1 MQQATHQALYR
12 KWRPKAF
19 SDVSGQEHITSVLA
33 WQVDNCKLSHAYLFC
48 GSRGTGKTTCAK
60 ILAKA
65 ANCPNTVG
73 GNPCNCCPVCEEID
87 SGRSVEVLEMDAASN
102 TGVDYIRDIR
112 EEVIFTPSQNGTRV
126 YIIDE
131 VHMLSEGAFNA
142 LLKTLEEPPAGVIFI
157 LATTEMQEIPA
168 TILSRCQRFD
178 FRRISL
184 QNIMD
189 RLDTIAKAEGITLT
203 PDGARLIAR
212 LSQGGMRDAIS
223 LLELCA
229 GEGKAVTAES
239 VSAAAG
245 VCGRTQVSEAVAAI
259 AAKSFA
265 KLLGQ
270 VAAMYRSS
278 IDLSVFFADLISYYR
293 DMMVQKALKITASS
307 GQIPGEVLDYSDSE
321 LQDLIE
327 NAKAFSY
334 QTLLYHVKL
343 LEEGYLS
350 MNRGEDKRIVAEMTL
365 LRLCSDVFGDST
377 EAISARIAALEEK
390 LTLLI
395 AGGGIP
401 KPIAE
406 AAPAKAELAPT
417 PVQHSVSKAPQSA
430 PAPADPT
437 PAPTSA
443 QASAQAPVK
452 PAVRNAYNGW
462 TELVAHYE
470 KIDQGGAPFLRS
482 AQVYVDGNEALHVEL
497 TDSFAK
503 RLLDSVSAAGKLRAI
518 AASEGD
524 SFTDV
529 IIEVVKRDAP
539 TRSAFD
545 DLFE

>member
-1 MQQATHQALYR
+1 MHQALYR

-19 SDVSGQEHITSVLA
+19 SDVCGQEHITSVLT
-33 WQVDNCKLSHAYLFC
+33 WQVENHKLNHAYLFC

-65 ANCPNTVG
+65 ANCPNTVH
-73 GNPCNCCPVCEEID
+73 GNPCNACPVCEEID

-189 RLDTIAKAEGITLT
+189 RLTAIASVEGIELT

-212 LSQGGMRDAIS
+212 LAQGGMRDAIS

-229 GEGKAVTAES
+229 GEGKVVNAES

-259 AAKSFA
+259 AGKNFSQ
-265 KLLGQ
+265 LLTL

-278 IDLSVFFADLISYYR
+278 IDLSVFFSDLISYYR
-293 DMMVQKALKITASS
+293 DMMVQKALKITTVS
-307 GQIPGEVLDYSDSE
+307 GQVSGEVLDYSDTE
-321 LQDLIE
+321 LQELIA
-327 NAKAFSY
+327 NAKSFPY

-343 LEEGYLS
+343 LEEAFLS
-350 MNRGEDKRIVAEMTL
+350 MHRGEDKRVVAEMTL
-365 LRLCSDVFGDST
+365 LRLCSDVFGDSP
-377 EAISARIAALEEK
+377 EAISARIATLEEK
-390 LTLLI
+390 LTMLI
-395 AGGGIP
+395 AGGAMP
-401 KPIAE
+401 KS
-406 AAPAKAELAPT
+406 APT
-417 PVQHSVSKAPQSA
+417 AVPEA
-430 PAPADPT
+430 PAPA
-437 PAPTSA
+437 
-443 QASAQAPVK
+443 
-452 PAVRNAYNGW
+452 PAVPSGPSTEPVQTEAPPVSNVREAYYGW
-462 TELVAHYE
+462 TELVAKYE
-470 KIDQGGAPFLRS
+470 KIDQGGAPFLRG
-482 AQVYVDGNEALHVEL
+482 AQVFVDGAKRLHVEL

-518 AASEGD
+518 AASDGD
-524 SFTDV
+524 EFTEV
-529 IIEVVKRDAP
+529 VIEVVKAQTP
-539 TRSAFD
+539 ARSAFD
-545 DLFE
+545 DLFN